1 MKTELIGVEHFSDGA
16 VSEII
21 RPAAIVPE
29 EAART
34 ILAELQQRSVERN
47 GNWIATARQ
56 WTRYDGPGV
65 DSLGVPTG
73 REVGR
78 IEAVYGATTRYE
90 VTIYRVTVTPEGT
103 NAGWTVESLCNEPLG
118 YGGLTLGT
126 CPRAQMQPPP
136 KPFRLARLSAPD
148 F

>member
-1 MKTELIGVEHFSDGA
+1 METQLIGVEQYEGGV

-29 EAART
+29 EAARV
-34 ILAELQQRSVERN
+34 ILAELQSRSVERN
-47 GNWIATARQ
+47 GCWVATARQ
-56 WTRYDGPGV
+56 WVRYDGPGV
-65 DSLGVPTG
+65 DSLGSPTAD
-73 REVGR
+73 EIGR

-90 VTIYRVTVTPEGT
+90 VTIYRVTVSPAGT
-103 NAGWTVESLCNEPLG
+103 RAGWSVESLCDEPLA
-118 YGGLTLGT
+118 YGGLTLAT
-126 CPRAQMQPPP
+126 CPRAKMQPPP

>member
-1 MKTELIGVEHFSDGA
+1 MKTELIGVELYDDGV

-34 ILAELQQRSVERN
+34 ILAELQARSVERN
-47 GNWIATARQ
+47 GVWVANARQ

-65 DSLGVPTG
+65 DSLGTPTG
-73 REVGR
+73 TEIGR

-90 VTIYRVTVTPEGT
+90 VTIYRVTVSPAGT
-103 NAGWTVESLCNEPLG
+103 RAGWTVESLCDEPLS
-118 YGGLTLGT
+118 YGGLTLAS
-126 CPRAQMQPPP
+126 CPRATMQPPP